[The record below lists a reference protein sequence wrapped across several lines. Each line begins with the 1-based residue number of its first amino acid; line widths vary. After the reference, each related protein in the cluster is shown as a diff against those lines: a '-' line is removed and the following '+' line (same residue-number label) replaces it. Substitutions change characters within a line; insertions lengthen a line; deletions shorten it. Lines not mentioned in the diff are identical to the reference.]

1 MCHGC
6 ATVVCRG
13 STGAASQPAQLTD
26 LAPLARPHQ
35 PPTIPP
41 PPSPPSPSPLP
52 PPSPP
57 PPPPTPTPYPLPY
70 ALLIIPLLRF
80 SLIPLCPPLIGP
92 QKRTPS
98 YVSKVS
104 ELPDPPASPSISRWR
119 KCPIRAVGGA
129 EAHQGGLGL
138 HKARWAGRQSHSWC
152 PRGQN
157 HPMEGRK

>member
-26 LAPLARPHQ
+26 LAPLARPHH
-35 PPTIPP
+35 
-41 PPSPPSPSPLP
+41 
-52 PPSPP
+52 
-57 PPPPTPTPYPLPY
+57 
-70 ALLIIPLLRF
+70 PLLLLLFLLLLLLLLRLLLTLSPMLCLSSTSF
-80 SLIPLCPPLIGP
+80 DSLAGFHIPFRPPLIGP
-92 QKRTPS
+92 KIRTPS

-104 ELPDPPASPSISRWR
+104 QLPDPPASPSISRWR

-138 HKARWAGRQSHSWC
+138 PTRQGGQGGKATVGAL
-152 PRGQN
+152 RGQN
-157 HPMEGRK
+157 HPIEGRK